1 MRWNADFQ
9 GSGLGV
15 KVILMEEKKKRIDEL
30 VGELTKHMYNYYTL
44 DDPTISDAE
53 YDEMYDELLALE
65 RETGYIRPDSPTQR
79 VGGEI
84 LPGFEKIRHLAP
96 LFSLDKAR
104 TKEELLAWEERAK
117 KFTNEEFLYIVE
129 YKFDG
134 LTINLRYE
142 NGLLVSAATR
152 GDGVTGEVITA
163 QVKTIRS
170 VPLSIPFK
178 GTLEVQGEGMMKL
191 SVLRNYNEKAG
202 EPLKNARN
210 AAAGALRNLDTGE
223 TARRKL
229 SLFCYSVGY
238 KDGEQFA
245 SHRDMIAFLKKNRF
259 PVNGYIKEV
268 HDIDGIMKC
277 VEEVEQERN
286 NLDYLID
293 GTVIKIDS
301 FAARERLGFTQ
312 KFPRWAIAYKFAAD
326 EKTTILRD
334 VIWQVGRTGKL
345 TPGAIL
351 EPVDI
356 AGVTVSR
363 ATLNNYGDIQKKR
376 VKKNCRVF
384 LRRSGDVIPEI
395 LGVAECMP
403 DSEDIQPPTVCP
415 ACGYHLVEKGAHIFC
430 ENMLYCRPQLT
441 RSIAH
446 FASRD
451 AMDITTFSDRTAETF
466 YDNLGLSDVS
476 DLYYLDYEKIK
487 VLPGFGEKKAEN
499 LRRAIEASKAR
510 PLASYIYALG
520 IPSIGAKTAK
530 DLAERYGNIQ
540 ALMDADEQGLVSIEG
555 IGATLAQNIVEYFKD
570 ARARRIIERMEAAGV
585 SPVFERRAVRDTAF
599 SGKSVVLTGT
609 LEKYTRKEASDII
622 ESLGG
627 EVSSSVSKN
636 TDYVL
641 AGTEAGSKLDKARQ
655 LGIEVIDEARFEEM
669 IGR

>member
-1 MRWNADFQ
+1 
-9 GSGLGV
+9 
-15 KVILMEEKKKRIDEL
+15 MEEKKNRIDYL
-30 VGELTKHMYNYYTL
+30 VGELTRHMYNYYTL
-44 DDPTISDAE
+44 DNPTVSDAE
-53 YDEMYDELLALE
+53 YDELYDELLKLE
-65 RETGYIRPDSPTQR
+65 RETGYVRPDSPTQR

-104 TKEELLAWEERAK
+104 TREELLAWEERAR

-163 QVKTIRS
+163 QVKTIKS

-178 GTLEVQGEGMMKL
+178 GVLEVQGEGMMKL
-191 SVLRNYNEKAG
+191 SALREYNEKAD

-210 AAAGALRNLDTGE
+210 AAAGALRNLDPGE
-223 TARRKL
+223 TAKRKL
-229 SLFCYSVGY
+229 SLFCYSVGF
-238 KDGEQFA
+238 KQGEQFA
-245 SHRDMIAFLKKNRF
+245 THREMTAFLKENHF
-259 PVNGYIKEV
+259 PVNSFIREAK
-268 HDIDGIMKC
+268 DIDGVMEC
-277 VEEVEQERN
+277 VKEAEKQRDS
-286 NLDYLID
+286 LDYLID
-293 GTVIKIDS
+293 GVVIKVDS
-301 FAARERLGFTQ
+301 FAAREKLGFTQ
-312 KFPRWAIAYKFAAD
+312 KFPRWAIAYKFEAD
-326 EKTTILRD
+326 EKTTILKD

-345 TPGAIL
+345 TPGAVL

-363 ATLNNYGDIQKKR
+363 ATLNNYGDIKKKG

-395 LGVAECMP
+395 TGVAECLP
-403 DSEDIQPPTVCP
+403 DSEDIVPPTHCP

-451 AMDITTFSDRTAETF
+451 AMDITTFSDRTAEAF
-466 YDNLGLSDVS
+466 YDHLGLSDVS
-476 DLYYLDYEKIK
+476 DLYYLDYGRIK
-487 VLPGFGEKKAEN
+487 TLPGFGEKKAEN
-499 LRRAIEASKAR
+499 LKKAIEASKTR
-510 PLASYIYALG
+510 PLAGYIYALG
-520 IPSIGAKTAK
+520 IPGIGAKTAK
-530 DLAERYGNIQ
+530 DLAERYGSIQ
-540 ALMDADEQGLVSIEG
+540 ALMKADIESLLTIEG
-555 IGATLAQNIVEYFKD
+555 IGLTLAQNIVEFFGNE
-570 ARARRIIERMEAAGV
+570 RARRIIERMEAAGV
-585 SPVFERRAVRDTAF
+585 APVFERKTAKDTAF
-599 SGKSVVLTGT
+599 SGKKVVLTGT
-609 LEKYTRKEASDII
+609 LENYTRKEASDII

-641 AGTEAGSKLDKARQ
+641 AGAEAGSKLGKAQ
-655 LGIEVIDEARFEEM
+655 KLGITVIDEKQFEEM
-669 IGR
+669 IKA